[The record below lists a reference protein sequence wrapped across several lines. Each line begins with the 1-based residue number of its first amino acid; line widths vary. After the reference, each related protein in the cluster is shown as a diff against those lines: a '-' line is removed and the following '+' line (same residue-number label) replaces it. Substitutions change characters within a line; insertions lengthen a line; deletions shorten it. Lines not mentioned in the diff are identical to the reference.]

1 MHFTHAT
8 LGLPEGRQNRSSSG
22 TGRVHYDHDGVLIT
36 TSWLVVPDR
45 RYAIA
50 ELRNLRTSRGPYH
63 PYVAATVVASAAF
76 LFMVAGSLPF
86 LYNDPAGWIGVGTV
100 ATIPVGMAVAA
111 LRLRPRAYELW
122 ADYRGETV
130 AVFWTV
136 DETTYGQVTRAL
148 VRAMEANRPGIVRA
162 TAA

>member
-1 MHFTHAT
+1 
-8 LGLPEGRQNRSSSG
+8 LSG
-22 TGRVHYDHDGVLIT
+22 TGRVYYDHDGVQIT

-45 RYAIA
+45 RYPVH
-50 ELRNLRTSRGPYH
+50 ELRSLRTTRGPYH
-63 PYVAATVVASAAF
+63 PYVTATVVAAAAF

-86 LYNDPAGWIGVGTV
+86 FYDDPAGWIGAGTV
-100 ATIPVGMAVAA
+100 ATIPIGMALAA

-130 AVFWTV
+130 PVFWTY
-136 DETTYGQVTRAL
+136 DETTFGQVTRAL
-148 VRAMEANRPGIVRA
+148 VRATEANRPGIVRA

>member
-8 LGLPEGRQNRSSSG
+8 LGLPEGRQNRSLSG
-22 TGRVHYDHDGVLIT
+22 PGRVYYDHAGVQIT

-45 RYAIA
+45 RYAVP
-50 ELRNLRTSRGPYH
+50 ELRNLRTTRGPYH
-63 PYVAATVVASAAF
+63 PGITASVVVSAAF

-86 LYNDPAGWIGVGTV
+86 FYNDPAGWIGVGAV
-100 ATIPVGMAVAA
+100 AAVPIGMALAA

-122 ADYRGETV
+122 ADYRGDTV
-130 AVFWTV
+130 PVFSTF

-148 VRAMEANRPGIVRA
+148 VRATEANRPGLVRA